1 MHSNKEEI
9 AKYMQVLEF
18 IESIAAEDEDS
29 EEYLRTVRNSTEAV
43 KKEFAKIVSYVLD
56 RLKYFTEG
64 FLLSRSL
71 SQQAMLGQMTLHASR
86 QKFCL

>member
-1 MHSNKEEI
+1 MHSNEEEI

-56 RLKYFTEG
+56 
-64 FLLSRSL
+64 
-71 SQQAMLGQMTLHASR
+71 
-86 QKFCL
+86 